1 MNQEVSINTPITFLP
16 HRDLGRIEVRKA
28 LLEEAD
34 GRWSA
39 CRLILE
45 TDVETARRL
54 EHYGFFHNTP
64 ENRLEEVERGFHE
77 DLPVLLELALRPSK
91 LALLPTPSEDV
102 DQRLIA
108 LLAAEPPLAAEL
120 FHEDS
125 WNALLVWQE
134 HHLDPSIGG
143 GVIKV
148 GYRTVF
154 SPPRNEIDRL
164 KRRGRVSRTVVEALI
179 ENGLPVRFEPER
191 QAFEVGL
198 AVGEH
203 TYTCR
208 IRPHDGTIAL
218 SLTVVWSREIPE
230 EAVPR
235 VRELLGQIND
245 EITLGYFEAGDGRL
259 RYLHHIQVAEALVNQ
274 SWVIETLRAGVSMI
288 HHYVPRVLAAV
299 EGNAET

>member
-1 MNQEVSINTPITFLP
+1 MTKEVDIKSSIIFSAYG
-16 HRDLGRIEVRKA
+16 DLGRIELKKA
-28 LLEEAD
+28 LLKEDD

-39 CRLILE
+39 GRFILE
-45 TDVETARRL
+45 TDAETMRRL
-54 EHYGFFHNTP
+54 ENRGFFHNTP
-64 ENRLEEVERGFHE
+64 ENRLEEVEGGFNN
-77 DLPVLLELALRPSK
+77 DLPVFLELELCTSK
-91 LALLPTPSEDV
+91 LALLPPPGPDV
-102 DQRLIA
+102 DERLKA
-108 LLAAEPPLAAEL
+108 MLEAARPDSTL

-125 WNALLVWQE
+125 WNALLIWQE

-154 SPPRNEIDRL
+154 SPPSSEVDRL
-164 KRRGRVSRTVVEALI
+164 KRRGLVSRTVVEALI
-179 ENGLPVRFEPER
+179 ENELPVRFEPEH

-208 IRPHDGTIAL
+208 IRPDDEAIAL
-218 SLTVVWSREIPE
+218 SLTVVWPGEIPE

-235 VRELLGQIND
+235 VRELLGRFND

-259 RYLHHIQVAEALVNQ
+259 RYLHHIQVAKPLVNE

-288 HHYVPRVLAAV
+288 HHYVPYVIAAI
-299 EGNAET
+299 EGESEV